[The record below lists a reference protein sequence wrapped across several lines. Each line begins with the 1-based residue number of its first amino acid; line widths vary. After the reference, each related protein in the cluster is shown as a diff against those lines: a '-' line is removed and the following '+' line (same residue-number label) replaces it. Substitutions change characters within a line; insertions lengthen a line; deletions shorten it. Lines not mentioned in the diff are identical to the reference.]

1 MRIILI
7 TGISGSGKSVAL
19 NVLEDAGYYCVDN
32 LPAQFIPEL
41 ACYLA
46 DQGYSQL
53 GVATDIR
60 SRESLARLPDTVRE
74 LAANHQVQVLYLTA
88 STDALVQRYSE
99 TRRRHPLSASR
110 SWHGRW
116 HAQRYLADRG
126 HRDGAELL
134 SPLAESAHRIDTS
147 NVRTN
152 TLRSWIKELIQDEND
167 SQPAHAA
174 VRVVRVQARRAQRR
188 RSRLRRALPAEP
200 YYDLALRPLT
210 GRDAPVIDFLQSQP
224 MVLAMAEDIRAYV
237 EKWLPSF
244 IADNRSYLTVA
255 IGCTGGQH
263 RSVFIAER
271 LANYFRAHG
280 NVLVRHRELAPLAD
294 ARRPPFSHDW
304 SRPTACR
311 PFFPAPH
318 PIPLPWMRCRCS
330 PCTRSCF
337 QTAVCLSVYS
347 RNATSTWCAIVR
359 DHLPFGVCLIAT
371 GEVAQP
377 GQTTEPESIGCLAE
391 IVDCNVEQL
400 GVLLIETRGRQRFRV
415 LSRHAR

>member
-41 ACYLA
+41 TAYLA
-46 DQGYSQL
+46 DQGYTHL

-60 SRESLARLPDTVRE
+60 SRESLARLPGTVRE
-74 LAANHQVQVLYLTA
+74 LSANHQVQVLFLTA
-88 STDALVQRYSE
+88 NTDALVQRYSE
-99 TRRRHPLSASR
+99 TRRRHPLSPQLES
-110 SWHGRW
+110 G
-116 HAQRYLADRG
+116 ADVTGSKSLIEAIEMER
-126 HRDGAELL
+126 ELL

-147 NVRTN
+147 DVRTN
-152 TLRSWIKELIQDEND
+152 TLRSWVKELIRDD
-167 SQPAHAA
+167 SATGQSLTLLFESFGFKHGVPSDADIVFD
-174 VRVVRVQARRAQRR
+174 VR
-188 RSRLRRALPAEP
+188 SLPNP

-210 GRDAPVIDFLQSQP
+210 GRDAPVADFLQSQP

-280 NVLVRHRELAPLAD
+280 NVLVRHRELAA
-294 ARRPPFSHDW
+294 A
-304 SRPTACR
+304 
-311 PFFPAPH
+311 
-318 PIPLPWMRCRCS
+318 
-330 PCTRSCF
+330 
-337 QTAVCLSVYS
+337 
-347 RNATSTWCAIVR
+347 
-359 DHLPFGVCLIAT
+359 G
-371 GEVAQP
+371 
-377 GQTTEPESIGCLAE
+377 
-391 IVDCNVEQL
+391 
-400 GVLLIETRGRQRFRV
+400 
-415 LSRHAR
+415 